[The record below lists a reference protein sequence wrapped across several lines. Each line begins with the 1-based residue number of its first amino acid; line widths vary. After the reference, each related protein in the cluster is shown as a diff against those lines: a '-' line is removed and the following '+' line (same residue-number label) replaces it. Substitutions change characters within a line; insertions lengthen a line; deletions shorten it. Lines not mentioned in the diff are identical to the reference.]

1 MRVGF
6 ASGVSEGIQ
15 KLGRLWL
22 EEAAAPVEGS
32 PELSVLPFSLPL
44 VCPEVMK
51 QWHFTHCFYCLTK
64 PTHLITQ
71 ITLSIMTGGMTN
83 LKATTT

>member
-1 MRVGF
+1 MRVGL

-22 EEAAAPVEGS
+22 EEAAAPVEDS

-44 VCPEVMK
+44 VCPEVEK
-51 QWHFTHCFYCLTK
+51 QWHF
-64 PTHLITQ
+64 Q
-71 ITLSIMTGGMTN
+71 IVSIV
-83 LKATTT
+83 